1 MKKLSLT
8 ILCCMLVAFA
18 SLSGCGHETEGNISS
33 GSAST
38 TQEQT
43 EATEMTASETTME
56 PSENVTDSSFNMA
69 ETISASYVCGVQ
81 LSPDMTWGMLG
92 SDFTVESGDF
102 AYSEK
107 NNALSCRLDYKGQY
121 VGGIAFK
128 DCKQLGDITSD
139 SKIFYFLIKND
150 DMDKFD
156 VTKIAVAGVKL
167 NDSYDA
173 VYTALGEPQ
182 MKFGDN
188 ESLKYYESD
197 DGKVIDFA
205 LYEDSIQFIFIS
217 F

>member
-8 ILCCMLVAFA
+8 ILCCMLVTFA

-33 GSAST
+33 GLAST

-56 PSENVTDSSFNMA
+56 PSENATDSSFNMA

-107 NNALSCRLDYKGQY
+107 TMRFPVALTTRDSMLEESLSRIANSLGILQAIPKYFTFLSRTMIWINLMLLRSLLLALSL
-121 VGGIAFK
+121 
-128 DCKQLGDITSD
+128 
-139 SKIFYFLIKND
+139 
-150 DMDKFD
+150 M
-156 VTKIAVAGVKL
+156 
-167 NDSYDA
+167 
-173 VYTALGEPQ
+173 TA
-182 MKFGDN
+182 MMR
-188 ESLKYYESD
+188 
-197 DGKVIDFA
+197 
-205 LYEDSIQFIFIS
+205 SIPLS
-217 F
+217 ANLR

>member
-8 ILCCMLVAFA
+8 LLCCMLVAFT
-18 SLSGCGHETEGNISS
+18 SLSGCGHETEGNSS
-33 GSAST
+33 YSSAST
-38 TQEQT
+38 TLEHT
-43 EATEMTASETTME
+43 EATITTASETTTE
-56 PSENVTDSSFNMA
+56 LSENATESSFNMA
-69 ETISASYVCGVQ
+69 ETVYASYVCGVQ
-81 LSPDMTWGMLG
+81 LSPDMTWEMLG
-92 SDFTVESGDF
+92 SDFTVEPDDST
-102 AYSEK
+102 YSEK

-139 SKIFYFLIKND
+139 SKISSFLIKND

-156 VTKIAVAGVKL
+156 VPKIAVAGIKL
-167 NDSYDA
+167 NDNYEA

-197 DGKVIDFA
+197 DGKVINFS